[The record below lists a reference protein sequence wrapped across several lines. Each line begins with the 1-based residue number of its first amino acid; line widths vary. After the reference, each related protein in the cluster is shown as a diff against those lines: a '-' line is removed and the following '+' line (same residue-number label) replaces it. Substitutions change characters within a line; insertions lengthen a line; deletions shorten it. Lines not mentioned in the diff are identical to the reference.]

1 MGSKLNSILQKLWAN
16 VLKNRHHLFITVRAP
31 SAISWVWVGGSTGN
45 FSKIP
50 RGTTISQVLLQY
62 MTDLLVFMV
71 GKQIYKR
78 QESTFLLYP
87 FHYLPLMGGRA
98 DSMLLSHRDR
108 EKGGCFPHHC
118 LGPSLPL
125 TSSQVKCGFLLQ
137 LYCQGSR
144 LRQHIKKMH
153 SLNN

>member
-31 SAISWVWVGGSTGN
+31 SVISWGWVGGSTGN

-62 MTDLLVFMV
+62 MTDLFVFMV

-98 DSMLLSHRDR
+98 DSMLLSHRDS
-108 EKGGCFPHHC
+108 EKRGDVF
-118 LGPSLPL
+118 LTIALVLLSLSLP
-125 TSSQVKCGFLLQ
+125 VK
-137 LYCQGSR
+137 
-144 LRQHIKKMH
+144 
-153 SLNN
+153 

>member
-1 MGSKLNSILQKLWAN
+1 MGSELNSILQKLWAN
-16 VLKNRHHLFITVRAP
+16 ILKNRHHLFITVRAP
-31 SAISWVWVGGSTGN
+31 SVISWGWVGGSTGN

-50 RGTTISQVLLQY
+50 WGTTISQVLLQY

-98 DSMLLSHRDR
+98 DSMLLSHRDS
-108 EKGGCFPHHC
+108 EKRGDVF
-118 LGPSLPL
+118 LTIALVLLSLSLP
-125 TSSQVKCGFLLQ
+125 VKCGFLLQ

-144 LRQHIKKMH
+144 LMQHIKKIH